1 MGVKKITFEG
11 GNVTSK
17 IDADIYH
24 HLFSGKNGILQ
35 GLKDDCRYTLAN
47 NTITFSDGYI
57 SIYGRLIYIEML
69 TTIGVTPDSS
79 KYGYVVLG
87 VNTQV
92 NEVGLYLKEQAGSY
106 PSLTTTNLLTSAGLY
121 EFPLCAYTKT
131 TTSVSLQS
139 YFVRDYITKDT
150 VYVDNLKTELFEN
163 YIPYTKSV
171 TKVSNGVYSVSG
183 TGSYELSQVIV
194 YVVISSNT
202 IVLFPG
208 DILFIGT
215 GSNKT
220 VSYRYGN
227 ADFSLGV
234 AYKDGVL
241 TLSCG
246 STTHEVTRVYMK
258 K

>member
-24 HLFSGKNGILQ
+24 HLFSGRNGILQ
-35 GLKDDCRYTLAN
+35 NLKEDCRYSLAN
-47 NTITFSDGYI
+47 NTITFGDGYI
-57 SIYGRLIYIEML
+57 SIYGRLIYIEKL

-79 KYGYVVLG
+79 KSGYVVLG
-87 VNTQV
+87 VNTQTDTV
-92 NEVGLYLKEQAGSY
+92 SLYLKEQAGGY
-106 PSLTTTNLLTSAGLY
+106 PSLTQTNLLTSTGLY

-139 YFVRDYITKDT
+139 YFVRDYISKDV
-150 VYVDNLKTELFEN
+150 VYADNIKTELHER
-163 YIPYTKSV
+163 YLPYTRGV

-202 IVLFPG
+202 IVTFPG
-208 DILFIGT
+208 DILFIGV

-241 TLSCG
+241 TLTCG
-246 STTHEVTRVYMK
+246 STVHEVTRVYMK